1 MLLQSPVSSAKR
13 MDKDKLLMTARVKVT
28 RLRRSQLQH
37 KTRILIQP
45 KVDPEDVRYDN
56 VLAGSSESTYQSVIE
71 TADNC
76 TTP

>member
-13 MDKDKLLMTARVKVT
+13 LDKDKLLMTARVKVT

-45 KVDPEDVRYDN
+45 KVDPEDVRYN
-56 VLAGSSESTYQSVIE
+56 K
-71 TADNC
+71 
-76 TTP
+76 